1 MLIKTTFCFLS
12 VCLLF
17 ASAQSIDPSMLTY
30 PNPTEEA
37 FKGFLEHPQD
47 SFILIAHRTD
57 CANVCAAEK
66 QLIAEQYERLKMM
79 DPKLNVFVFN
89 VAKLYDAQNVMVL
102 DTDHGVYY
110 IHRGEVIRV
119 DTNDLQPE
127 QMRHLLTDLVAVVQR
142 RVPLVDNLEDIRD
155 LNHTNKLL
163 HFYYGDT
170 DKPEFK
176 EYEIAAKLTDRD
188 LFRIENPAIAQL
200 FRIDSHG
207 IYTYDKTIDDAFRMK
222 GSIKRSKILK
232 FLLASSRPVPQDF
245 DAEKVSTS
253 IHFNMP
259 VMFVWART
267 PSTNL
272 TLMNVLRT
280 TEQWTKSGFH
290 VYQLTD
296 RQDANQV
303 AYFSECDHGQ
313 NWGFLICILRAK
325 RGHIFRFIY
334 DKKVITYERVADFLE
349 SFANKQLQP
358 FFRSEDIKEP
368 VTNSV
373 RNLNFHTFQEV
384 MDMTSPTHV
393 QHLVMF
399 YYSDDCKVCESFAR
413 VFEQVAGSHGKDSLI
428 FARLNLSKNEVY
440 EVKHLPLPSV
450 HYTSGYDDPHVQV
463 YKGDWTQADFV
474 LWLDSAAREFIAKWE
489 TQQAGSSGADP
500 DDQPEVDL

>member
-1 MLIKTTFCFLS
+1 MLVRTVVYLLS
-12 VCLLF
+12 ICLLISNTCTIEP
-17 ASAQSIDPSMLTY
+17 ALLTY
-30 PNPTEEA
+30 PNPTEDA

-47 SFILIAHRTD
+47 SFILIAHRTE
-57 CANVCAAEK
+57 CANVCAAER

-79 DPKLNVFVFN
+79 DPNLNVFVFN

-119 DTNDLQPE
+119 DTNDLQKE

-142 RVPLVDNLEDIRD
+142 RVPLIDNLEDIRD

-163 HFYYGDT
+163 HFYYGEAE
-170 DKPEFK
+170 KPEFK

-200 FRIDSHG
+200 FKIDNPG
-207 IYTYDKTIDDAFRMK
+207 VYTYDKTINDAFRMR
-222 GSIKRSKILK
+222 GGIKRSKILK
-232 FLLASSRPVPQDF
+232 FLLASSRTVPQEF
-245 DAEKVSTS
+245 DPEKVSTS

-259 VMFVWART
+259 VLFVWGRT
-267 PSTNL
+267 PSTTQTIL
-272 TLMNVLRT
+272 NVLRT

-296 RQDANQV
+296 RLDPDQAP
-303 AYFSECDHGQ
+303 YFSECDHGQ
-313 NWGFLICILRAK
+313 NWGFLFCVLRAK

-334 DKKVITYERVADFLE
+334 DKKVITYDRVADFLE
-349 SFANKQLQP
+349 AFVTKQLQP
-358 FFRSEDIKEP
+358 FFRSEEIKEP

-373 RNLNFHTFQEV
+373 RNLNFHSFQEV
-384 MDMTSPTHV
+384 MDLSSPTHL
-393 QHLVMF
+393 QHLVVF
-399 YYSDDCKVCESFAR
+399 YYSDDCSICEAFTK
-413 VFEQVAGSHGKDSLI
+413 VFEAAAASAGDSRI
-428 FARLNLSKNEVY
+428 FARLNLSRNEVY

-463 YKGDWTQADFV
+463 YKGDWTQADFSA
-474 LWLDSAAREFIAKWE
+474 WLERASRTFVAQWAAHPAAANAAAPEEPLE
-489 TQQAGSSGADP
+489 T
-500 DDQPEVDL
+500 DL